1 MVIAYGSMYGNTAQ
15 MAEKIARELAVQG
28 VKNIIVYNLSYA
40 DISNVIRDIF
50 KYDTLIVGSP
60 TYNGE
65 LFPEVGSLLQK
76 ISERCIPCRKFAY
89 FPENEMGG
97 HLPADRNETG
107 IRRSGG
113 TMLHGTCQSHC
124 RKNPVENP
132 DSSAINRDGAVIGTV
147 PV

>member
-1 MVIAYGSMYGNTAQ
+1 MK
-15 MAEKIARELAVQG
+15 KIIYWVAAFL
-28 VKNIIVYNLSYA
+28 
-40 DISNVIRDIF
+40 
-50 KYDTLIVGSP
+50 
-60 TYNGE
+60 
-65 LFPEVGSLLQK
+65 
-76 ISERCIPCRKFAY
+76 
-89 FPENEMGG
+89 PENEMGG